1 MKKSIVNELD
11 DLKQMI
17 EDAKKMPFSN
27 HVIIDKDEILGIVM
41 RIEAMLPEEVRQ
53 AVNISKQKE
62 EVLAEAYREKE
73 KILREADEEFK
84 RKLSE
89 SSILEEAQKMRNK
102 ILEEA
107 NDEAQKIREDA
118 LKYAID
124 VINKL
129 EGFIE
134 KAGATIQQSREE
146 LENEIGNK

>member
-1 MKKSIVNELD
+1 
-11 DLKQMI
+11 
-17 EDAKKMPFSN
+17 
-27 HVIIDKDEILGIVM
+27 M

-134 KAGATIQQSREE
+134 KAEATIQQSRDE